1 MEAMS
6 VVDARRNFSE
16 LVTRVAYGG
25 SRVIVE
31 RRGRSLAALIS
42 VQDLA
47 KFETW
52 ERERDTD
59 QARQAAALA
68 QAHASR
74 AAILAARGGA
84 LLPDSA
90 EMIQAAREER
100 DDELSGLR

>member
-1 MEAMS
+1 MEVMN

-47 KFETW
+47 RFETW
-52 ERERDTD
+52 ERERDTT
-59 QARQAAALA
+59 QARQAAAVA

-100 DDELSGLR
+100 DNDLIGLR